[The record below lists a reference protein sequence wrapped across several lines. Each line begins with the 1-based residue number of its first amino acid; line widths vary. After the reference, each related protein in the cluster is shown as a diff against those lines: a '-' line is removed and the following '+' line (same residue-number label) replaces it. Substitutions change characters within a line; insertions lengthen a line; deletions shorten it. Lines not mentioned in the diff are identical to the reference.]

1 MIVLFKCWE
10 IVSGTIFRNLTYENF
25 LELLWWKINSVVF
38 FFQYF
43 TQMPEEETFSV
54 FVKLMEDYGM
64 RELYK
69 PNMSELGLCI
79 YQLENL
85 VQVCE

>member
-1 MIVLFKCWE
+1 
-10 IVSGTIFRNLTYENF
+10 
-25 LELLWWKINSVVF
+25 
-38 FFQYF
+38 
-43 TQMPEEETFSV
+43 MPEEDTFCV

-85 VQVCE
+85 VEVLQQLLFCD

>member
-1 MIVLFKCWE
+1 
-10 IVSGTIFRNLTYENF
+10 
-25 LELLWWKINSVVF
+25 
-38 FFQYF
+38 
-43 TQMPEEETFSV
+43 MPEEETFCV

-85 VQVCE
+85 VEVRDYLCLNTLENKLLSTADCKILNPHTLNL

>member
-1 MIVLFKCWE
+1 
-10 IVSGTIFRNLTYENF
+10 
-25 LELLWWKINSVVF
+25 
-38 FFQYF
+38 
-43 TQMPEEETFSV
+43 MPEEETFSV
-54 FVKLMEDYGM
+54 FVKLMEEYGM

-85 VQVCE
+85 VQVCEY

>member
-1 MIVLFKCWE
+1 
-10 IVSGTIFRNLTYENF
+10 
-25 LELLWWKINSVVF
+25 
-38 FFQYF
+38 
-43 TQMPEEETFSV
+43 MPEEDSFCV
-54 FVKLMEDYGM
+54 FVQLMEDYGV

-85 VQVCE
+85 VQVRLVNMHGIIFSVTDKKMTHILIFM